1 MVKGWLD
8 RKSKKNVEKGWLQTK
23 SKKTLDGKRMVTK

>member
-1 MVKGWLD
+1 MVKGWLA
-8 RKSKKNVEKGWLQTK
+8 RKSKKTIEQGWLQTK

>member
-8 RKSKKNVEKGWLQTK
+8 RKSKKTVEKGWLQTK